1 MAKIEKILVPVD
13 FSESAAE
20 AARYGASLA
29 ARFDA
34 KLSMLHVAP
43 PLQFEFALA
52 QPTESRHQELTR
64 HRDETLRNAFAL
76 FPGGPPLACEAER
89 ALAEG
94 DPAETIARQAQQSG
108 TDLIVMPT
116 RGRGPLQRWLLIG
129 SVTMKVLH
137 QAECAVLAG
146 VDFGRRQA
154 AFDLNHVVCAV
165 DLGPQSE
172 RVLCWGWGLAREM
185 RARLTVVHA
194 APGVGES
201 AMDFFDENW
210 RVTLR
215 SRLRSKIAELEKQTG
230 VEGDIVVEEGDPHK
244 VVASVARRLDAG
256 LVVIGRGV
264 SGDLLGRL
272 RAHAYEIIRQSP
284 CPVVSI

>member
-1 MAKIEKILVPVD
+1 MANIGKILVPVD
-13 FSESAAE
+13 FSEAAAD
-20 AARYGASLA
+20 AARYAAALA
-29 ARFDA
+29 DRFESE
-34 KLSMLHVAP
+34 LTMLHVAP
-43 PLQFEFALA
+43 PLNFEFSMA
-52 QPTESRHQELTR
+52 QPTPRRHQELTQ

-76 FPGGPPLACEAER
+76 FPGAPAIAR
-89 ALAEG
+89 DAVRKLAEG
-94 DPAETIARQAQQSG
+94 DPAETIVREAQQHDYG
-108 TDLIVMPT
+108 LIVMPT

-146 VDFGRRQA
+146 LDFGARFEP
-154 AFDLNHVVCAV
+154 FDLNHVVCAV

-172 RVLCWGWGLAREM
+172 KVLRWGWELARET

-194 APGVGES
+194 APGAGES
-201 AMDFFDENW
+201 AADFFDESW
-210 RVTLR
+210 RLTLK
-215 SRLRSKIAELEKQTG
+215 SRLRDKVAELEEKTG
-230 VEGDIVVEEGDPHK
+230 VEGDIVVENGDPHK
-244 VVASVARRLDAG
+244 VVAAAARRLGAD

-264 SGDLLGRL
+264 SNDLLGRL